1 MKVAFIL
8 SFAANLILLIVSVFI
23 LPSTVAIHFG
33 SGGNPDSWA
42 PSYVHATIMA
52 GVQVLV
58 FLSVLFSAKILRKLP
73 KSLINLPNKD
83 YWLKGENISKTE
95 TIISHETL
103 LFGTA
108 TLVFLFV
115 VGLLALEANLSR
127 MPEFSNT
134 D

>member
-1 MKVAFIL
+1 M
-8 SFAANLILLIVSVFI
+8 
-23 LPSTVAIHFG
+23 
-33 SGGNPDSWA
+33 
-42 PSYVHATIMA
+42 
-52 GVQVLV
+52 LV